1 MTQVTDDAGLAAAT
15 RAFARR
21 FARAAPLGV
30 EVAKRA
36 LYHGLDM
43 SFDAA
48 LELIRPHVADLRRT
62 ADHREGL
69 AAVREKREPRFHG
82 R

>member
-1 MTQVTDDAGLAAAT
+1 VLSH
-15 RAFARR
+15 
-21 FARAAPLGV
+21 PLDY
-30 EVAKRA
+30 
-36 LYHGLDM
+36 YHGLEM

-48 LELIRPHVADLRRT
+48 LELIQPHVADLRRT
-62 ADHREGL
+62 ADHREGP